1 MQTLG
6 ATLLAAFTRQQVPPP
21 KCPSSPMTCCCAGL
35 NDRGWDQLPF
45 MQVAADYLARVEAF
59 VPTLCQLAL
68 SPGPVAGVHGQ
79 ASTDALLKSH
89 IACLHALQEQV
100 RLW

>member
-1 MQTLG
+1 MSHQPDAMPLCWARG
-6 ATLLAAFTRQQVPPP
+6 LAKA
-21 KCPSSPMTCCCAGL
+21 
-35 NDRGWDQLPF
+35 RGWDQLPS

-68 SPGPVAGVHGQ
+68 SPGPVAGVQGQ
-79 ASTDALLKSH
+79 ASTDALLKTH
-89 IACLHALQEQV
+89 IACLRALQEQI